1 MKKIGIL
8 TYHRVY
14 NFGSLLQTYALQH
27 YLQMKGENVEVIDYY
42 PERLRMKKMLFH
54 VNPKWRTPWIKMIV
68 HLVPAVVS
76 RLLGYLMMNSFLK
89 KYIIMTKSCYKDDV
103 ELSKDLPDYD
113 IYMNGSDQVWNIDTA
128 GGVVDKVFFM
138 AFLGEDKVKTAY
150 AGSFGKDD
158 FTAEQLSE
166 IGKYLG
172 EYKSISVREN
182 SGLSVL
188 EKAGITNGQWV
199 LDPTFLLTPIE
210 WKKIAV
216 PMNLP
221 KKYLLVYNLN
231 RNPRINALAQEIAE
245 KRNLEIVNFAHSF
258 SFISGAKNV
267 IYPTPN
273 KFVTMFANA
282 DYVVTDSFHGTAFS
296 INFGRQF
303 ICIPAPRFNS
313 RLESV
318 LSLVGLEKR
327 LLGEKN
333 DFTVIDEVI
342 DYSAISSILT
352 TERSAAD
359 NFIEKIL
366 AL

>member
-27 YLQMKGENVEVIDYY
+27 HLQLKGENVEVIDYY
-42 PERLRMKKMLFH
+42 PERLRMKRTLFH
-54 VNPKWRTPWIKMIV
+54 VNPKWRTPWIKMVV
-68 HLVPAVVS
+68 HLVPAIVS
-76 RLLGYLMMNSFLK
+76 RLLGYQMMNGFLK
-89 KYIIMTKSCYKDDV
+89 KYVVLTKSCYKDDV

-113 IYMNGSDQVWNIDTA
+113 IYMNGSDQVWNVDTSD
-128 GGVVDKVFFM
+128 GVVDKVFFM
-138 AFLGEDKVKTAY
+138 AFLGKDKVKTAY

-158 FTAEQLSE
+158 FSAEQLSE
-166 IGKYLG
+166 IGQYLG
-172 EYKSISVREN
+172 EYKSISVREK

-188 EKAGITNGQWV
+188 EKSGITNGQWV

-210 WKKIAV
+210 WEKIAA

-231 RNPRINALAQEIAE
+231 RNPRISALAQEIA
-245 KRNLEIVNFAHSF
+245 KKKNLEIVNFAHSF
-258 SFISGAKNV
+258 SFIPGAKNV

-333 DFTVIDEVI
+333 DFTIIDEVI
-342 DYSAISSILT
+342 DYSEISPILT
-352 TERSAAD
+352 AERSAANDFID
-359 NFIEKIL
+359 NIL

>member
-1 MKKIGIL
+1 MKRIGIL
-8 TYHRVY
+8 TYHRVC
-14 NFGSLLQTYALQH
+14 NFGSLLQTYALQR

-42 PERLRMKKMLFH
+42 PERLRMKRTLFH
-54 VNPKWRTPWIKMIV
+54 VNPKWKTPWIKMV
-68 HLVPAVVS
+68 AHLVPAVVS
-76 RLLGYLMMNSFLK
+76 RLLGYRMMNAFLK
-89 KYIIMTKSCYKDDV
+89 KYVRMTKSCYKDDV
-103 ELSKDLPDYD
+103 ELAQDLPKYD
-113 IYMNGSDQVWNIDTA
+113 IYMNGSDQVWNVETA
-128 GGVVDKVFFM
+128 DDVVDKVFFM
-138 AFLGEDKVKTAY
+138 AFLGKDNVKTAY

-158 FTAEQLSE
+158 FSAEQLSE

-172 EYKSISVREN
+172 EYKSISVREK
-182 SGLSVL
+182 SGLRVL

-199 LDPTFLLTPIE
+199 LDPTFLLTPVD
-210 WKKIAV
+210 WKKIAA

-231 RNPRINALAQEIAE
+231 RNPRINALAQEIGK
-245 KRNLEIVNFAHSF
+245 KRNLKIVNFAHTF
-258 SFISGAKNV
+258 SFIYGAKNV

-303 ICIPAPRFNS
+303 ICVPAPRFNS

-333 DFTVIDEVI
+333 DFKIIDEVI
-342 DYSAISSILT
+342 DYSVIDPILT

-359 NFIEKIL
+359 GFIEKIL